1 MLGVVQNVL
10 IGALGGFVGLLIS
23 LAFLVPSVFM
33 HNKLAVSLWGKFESK
48 EEVRKFAFLAI
59 IFCFIIGIYWALRPL
74 KDGIFSDFLDFGSY
88 QPFAKILSLVLIV
101 PLIIFYNK
109 LIDRFSRNKLF
120 YVLTIGY
127 ASVAILFAF
136 LFSAYSG
143 FGIGT
148 ASAYV
153 GAKGSSLF
161 VSLLKSF
168 WGRPIIGW
176 MWYVFVESFGSL
188 LVALFWA
195 FTSDITKPG
204 AARRGFPMIALLGQ
218 MGNILGP
225 KFITAKRFGFAT
237 SSPVVVILAM
247 LILCVGGLLWLFITV
262 TPKEQLVGFEDAQV
276 EQKEFEKSKKE
287 EPGFLDGLKHLL
299 KHKYLLGIAGI
310 IIFYEIIVTLI
321 DYFFKLTA
329 KAQYAGEAGMSGYL
343 AGYGVW
349 TGIVATICVLFGIN
363 NIQRKLGMK
372 ASLVVMPLL
381 VLVAVLALRF
391 FPSLQVAFWIMV
403 FAKAVNYALNQPSLK
418 QAYIPT
424 TKESKY
430 KAQSWIEMF
439 GGRSSKAVG
448 SGINLVNGF
457 SPAAYMLLSL
467 IIPLGLIGIW
477 IFVAIFVA
485 RTYTK
490 AVKENKVVC

>member
-1 MLGVVQNVL
+1 M
-10 IGALGGFVGLLIS
+10 
-23 LAFLVPSVFM
+23 
-33 HNKLAVSLWGKFESK
+33 W
-48 EEVRKFAFLAI
+48 
-59 IFCFIIGIYWALRPL
+59 
-74 KDGIFSDFLDFGSY
+74 
-88 QPFAKILSLVLIV
+88 QPWAKILSLVLIV

-109 LIDRFSRNKLF
+109 LIDRYSRNKLF

-127 ASVAILFAF
+127 ASVAIIFAL
-136 LFSAYSG
+136 LFSSES
-143 FGIGT
+143 FGIG
-148 ASAYV
+148 AAAPYV
-153 GAKGSSLF
+153 GKGSLF
-161 VSLLKSF
+161 GAFFKSF
-168 WGRPIIGW
+168 WGRSVIGW
-176 MWYVFVESFGSL
+176 FWYVFVESFGSL

-225 KFITAKRFGFAT
+225 KFVTAKKLGFAT

-247 LILCVGGLLWLFITV
+247 LILCVGGLLWLFVTV
-262 TPKEQLVGFEDAQV
+262 TPKEELEGFQDAEVEKKEFEDA
-276 EQKEFEKSKKE
+276 KKE

-321 DYFFKLTA
+321 DYFFKYTA
-329 KAQYAGEAGMSGYL
+329 KTVYAGETGMSAFL
-343 AGYGVW
+343 ADYGVW

-372 ASLVVMPLL
+372 ASLIVMPLL

-439 GGRSSKAVG
+439 GGRSSKATG
-448 SGINLVNGF
+448 SAINLINGV
-457 SPAAYMLLSL
+457 SPSAYVFLSL
-467 IIPLGLIGIW
+467 LIPLGLIGVW

-485 RTYTK
+485 RTYTT